1 MTSQI
6 RTMPLIPMRGM
17 LVFPYMMIHLDIGRP
32 ASIAALEQAM
42 LTDHEVLLV
51 TQRDAGVDEPKE
63 RDLYEVGTVAEVQRL
78 VKLPD
83 GSVRI
88 LAEGQT
94 RGKIRIYRE
103 LEGYVEA
110 EVDTYEDDD
119 EPLGAHTVENDALV
133 RSVIDQFEQWVKAS
147 GKVPP
152 EALVSVAFVDD
163 AGRMADLIASH
174 LNLRLETRQEL
185 LSCIDVRE
193 RLEKLS
199 SVLARELEILEIEK
213 KIDARVHEHMTKTQ
227 KEYYLREKI
236 KSIREELGEDSQRS
250 AEVAEYRKRL
260 EEGPYP
266 DDVKKVVERELQ
278 RMEAM
283 SERSPENDVIRTYLD
298 WLLDLPWQQESK
310 EQLDIRAARDV
321 LERDHYGLKEIKERI
336 LDYLAVR
343 QLMPEKAAPIL
354 CLVGP
359 PGVGKTSLGSSIA
372 RATGRKFVHVSLGG
386 VRDEAEIRGHRRT
399 YIGAMPGRIIEGIR
413 SVKAKNPVFLL
424 DEIDKLAESYQ
435 GDPAAALLEVLDP
448 AQNQEFVDHY
458 LDVPFDLSHVLWIV
472 TANNLG
478 NIPRPLR
485 DRMEILT
492 LSSYTE
498 YEKLVIARRY
508 LVPRQ
513 RTENGLKAK
522 DIRFG
527 TGVLEETIASYTRE
541 SGVRELERL
550 IGRICRKAARHIVE
564 GEETPIRVTKK
575 QLADYL
581 GKPKYLETKAEK
593 QPQVG
598 VVTGMAWTEVGGD
611 ILPTEV
617 IVLKGKGK
625 LILTGQ
631 LGDVMQESAQ
641 AGLTY
646 VRSRADVLH
655 LPEDFYENDDIH
667 IHLPEGAIPK
677 DGPSAGITMA
687 TGLVSALLGRKVRSD
702 VAMTG
707 EITLRGN
714 VLPIGGLK
722 EKVLA
727 AYREGIHTI
736 ILPKEN
742 ERDLEDLPEDIRK
755 KMEFHL
761 VEHMDEVLKIA
772 LLPAEKTKTQKE
784 ATDGTKE

>member
-1 MTSQI
+1 
-6 RTMPLIPMRGM
+6 
-17 LVFPYMMIHLDIGRP
+17 
-32 ASIAALEQAM
+32 
-42 LTDHEVLLV
+42 
-51 TQRDAGVDEPKE
+51 
-63 RDLYEVGTVAEVQRL
+63 
-78 VKLPD
+78 
-83 GSVRI
+83 
-88 LAEGQT
+88 
-94 RGKIRIYRE
+94 
-103 LEGYVEA
+103 
-110 EVDTYEDDD
+110 
-119 EPLGAHTVENDALV
+119 
-133 RSVIDQFEQWVKAS
+133 
-147 GKVPP
+147 
-152 EALVSVAFVDD
+152 
-163 AGRMADLIASH
+163 
-174 LNLRLETRQEL
+174 
-185 LSCIDVRE
+185 
-193 RLEKLS
+193 
-199 SVLARELEILEIEK
+199 
-213 KIDARVHEHMTKTQ
+213 
-227 KEYYLREKI
+227 
-236 KSIREELGEDSQRS
+236 
-250 AEVAEYRKRL
+250 
-260 EEGPYP
+260 
-266 DDVKKVVERELQ
+266 
-278 RMEAM
+278 
-283 SERSPENDVIRTYLD
+283 
-298 WLLDLPWQQESK
+298 
-310 EQLDIRAARDV
+310 
-321 LERDHYGLKEIKERI
+321 
-336 LDYLAVR
+336 
-343 QLMPEKAAPIL
+343 
-354 CLVGP
+354 
-359 PGVGKTSLGSSIA
+359 
-372 RATGRKFVHVSLGG
+372 
-386 VRDEAEIRGHRRT
+386 
-399 YIGAMPGRIIEGIR
+399 MPGRIIEGIR

-424 DEIDKLAESYQ
+424 DEIDKMAESYQ

-448 AQNQEFVDHY
+448 AQNKEFVDHY

-522 DIRFG
+522 DIRLG

-550 IGRICRKAARHIVE
+550 IGRICRKAARRIVE
-564 GEETPIRVTKK
+564 GEETPIRITKK

-617 IVLKGKGK
+617 TVLKGKGK

-687 TGLVSALLGRKVRSD
+687 TGIVSALLGRKVRSD

-722 EKVLA
+722 EKMLA

-742 ERDLEDLPEDIRK
+742 ERDLEDLPEDIRG

-761 VEHMDEVLKIA
+761 VENMDEVLKIA
-772 LLPAEKTKTQKE
+772 LLP
-784 ATDGTKE
+784 

>member
-1 MTSQI
+1 MGKGRNAMTSQI
-6 RTMPLIPMRGM
+6 HTMPLIPMRGM

-42 LTDHEVLLV
+42 MTDHEVLLV
-51 TQRDAGVDEPKE
+51 TQRDAEIENPEE
-63 RDLYEVGTVAEVQRL
+63 RDLFDVGTVAEIQRL

-94 RGKIRIYRE
+94 RGKIRVYRK
-103 LEGYVEA
+103 LDGYVEA
-110 EVDTYEDDD
+110 EVETYDD
-119 EPLGAHTVENDALV
+119 EELGAHTVENDALI
-133 RSVIDQFEQWVKAS
+133 RSVIDQFESWVKQS
-147 GKVPP
+147 GKVPA
-152 EALVSVAFVDD
+152 EALVSVAFIDD

-213 KIDARVHEHMTKTQ
+213 KIDARVHERMTKTQ

-250 AEVAEYRKRL
+250 AEVAEYRERL
-260 EEGPYP
+260 EEGEYP
-266 DDVKKVVERELQ
+266 ENVQKTVERELQ
-278 RMEAM
+278 RMESM
-283 SERSPENDVIRTYLD
+283 SERSPENDVIRTYVD
-298 WLLDLPWQQESK
+298 WLLDLPWQHETQ

-321 LERDHYGLKEIKERI
+321 LERDHYGLKDVKERI

-343 QLMPEKAAPIL
+343 QLMPDKAAPIL

-372 RATGRKFVHVSLGG
+372 RAMGRAFVHASLGG

-424 DEIDKLAESYQ
+424 DEIDKMAESYQ

-448 AQNQEFVDHY
+448 AQNKEFVDHY
-458 LDVPFDLSHVLWIV
+458 LDVPFDLSRVLWIV

-522 DIRFG
+522 DIRLG

-550 IGRICRKAARHIVE
+550 IGRICRKAARRIVE

-617 IVLKGKGK
+617 TVLKGKGK

-687 TGLVSALLGRKVRSD
+687 TGIVSALLGRKVRSD

-722 EKVLA
+722 EKTLA

-742 ERDLEDLPEDIRK
+742 ERDLEALPEDIRR
-755 KMEFHL
+755 KMTFHL
-761 VEHMDEVLKIA
+761 VKHMDEVLKIA
-772 LLPAEKTKTQKE
+772 LLP
-784 ATDGTKE
+784 